1 VRNRCWVLCAA
12 LLVLAGIVGCEP
24 QDRTATGPP
33 GGQTDARAA
42 QQGGPATTAPEVKG
56 RVETI
61 GEGEDAIDV
70 IYVEGTPYE
79 MGYAHGKLMADKV
92 RRFVTT
98 ITMAM
103 CIGMKIP
110 ASKLDEAWAEMEPF
124 VSDDIK
130 EEMRGLAD
138 GSGIEL
144 KAIQRAHA
152 IPDFSEFHCTFFA
165 SWGKATKNG
174 HLIQIRALDYA
185 TEAGIQNYP
194 AILVCKPLDKNPFVL
209 VGWVGFVG
217 CVTGISGK
225 GIALSEI
232 GTNFGD
238 EKETLA
244 GEPFPFLLRRVLE
257 EAATLDEAVRM
268 VQDAKRTTSYLYCVG
283 DGKIPDA
290 RAFMACKDW
299 AYAFDAKCLPNR
311 HLTDTVYFSMGED
324 SDWNEKVYEALKPKI
339 GQIDENV
346 AMMDIM
352 RGLGTGDLH
361 SVAWDVTDLKMW
373 VANCTTA
380 PAGTA
385 GKPGYGENF
394 VPFDV
399 AEALGVKPEK
409 PVAAVPAKD

>member
-1 VRNRCWVLCAA
+1 MGNRCWMICVA
-12 LLVLAGIVGCEP
+12 LLILAATAGCKPE
-24 QDRTATGPP
+24 DSTTAGPP
-33 GGQTDARAA
+33 AGQTDVGVA
-42 QQGGPATTAPEVKG
+42 QQGGAEGAPTQIKG

-92 RRFVTT
+92 RKFVTT

-103 CIGMKIP
+103 CIGMQMP

-130 EEMRGLAD
+130 EEMRGLAE
-138 GSGIEL
+138 GSGLEL
-144 KAIQRAHA
+144 RAIQRAHT
-152 IPDFSEFHCTFFA
+152 IPDVSEFHCTFFA
-165 SWGKATKNG
+165 SWGKATRNG

-185 TEAGIQNYP
+185 TEAGIQNFP
-194 AILVCKPLDKNPFVL
+194 AILVAKPVDKNPFVL

-217 CVTGISGK
+217 CVSGISGK
-225 GIALSEI
+225 SIAVSEI

-257 EAATLDEAVRM
+257 EADTLDEAVSM
-268 VQDAKRTTSYLYCVG
+268 IQEAKRTTSYLYCVG
-283 DGKIPDA
+283 DGKVPDA
-290 RAFMACKDW
+290 RALMTCKDW
-299 AYAFDAKCLPNR
+299 AYVFDAKCLPNR

-324 SDWNEKVYEALKPKI
+324 SQWNEKVYETLKPKV

-346 AMMDIM
+346 AMMDVM

-380 PAGTA
+380 TPGTA
-385 GKPGYGENF
+385 GEPGYGQNF
-394 VPFDV
+394 VAFDV

-409 PVAAVPAKD
+409 PPAVAPAKD